1 MHFQIK
7 AKGICQISFGATY
20 SYLLSV
26 PPNFLIYYLS
36 QPQTTP
42 ISLSI
47 IVLVSSP
54 FFYTLPTFSCKTI
67 DAFFLLL
74 KTSGGNV
81 YELQN
86 LLAGKS
92 WRFYAG
98 ALRADFVFGL
108 PLQTSA

>member
-54 FFYTLPTFSCKTI
+54 FFYTLPTFSFKTI
-67 DAFFLLL
+67 DAL
-74 KTSGGNV
+74 KPPVGMCMSCKIYSQARVGDFMQ
-81 YELQN
+81 EL
-86 LLAGKS
+86 
-92 WRFYAG
+92 
-98 ALRADFVFGL
+98 
-108 PLQTSA
+108 